1 MEILEFTKMLI
12 LIDILD
18 EYFAACAVFWDF
30 RESFC

>member
-1 MEILEFTKMLI
+1 MEILEFIKMLK

-18 EYFAACAVFWDF
+18 EDFSASTVFWDF